1 MKKFLSKT
9 PVTQVLLILFC
20 TLLLFILI
28 ARAVEFK
35 GLENTESALSNTTQK
50 SLQRQQIFTS
60 MLNGSDDIRINTLNY
75 LFYLNKNGK
84 ILAQEK
90 INKTISSNEQ
100 LRLQYQQLIE
110 DAEEQKL
117 FDTVHLFET
126 LQAQTLGQIFVQNKE
141 GQRIEVKESK
151 LFELY
156 GSYQEANKKLI
167 TYVIQRDSI
176 KTEQLRV
183 KLAAIKRFKTGI
195 NGALLFLII
204 ALGFIIVRT
213 RKIMSVK

>member
-126 LQAQTLGQIFVQNKE
+126 FGFNVDQVRSGIGLANMKRRAELFAGTFQI
-141 GQRIEVKESK
+141 ESMPGNGSEI
-151 LFELY
+151 LVTIPLNEL
-156 GSYQEANKKLI
+156 N
-167 TYVIQRDSI
+167 
-176 KTEQLRV
+176 
-183 KLAAIKRFKTGI
+183 
-195 NGALLFLII
+195 
-204 ALGFIIVRT
+204 
-213 RKIMSVK
+213 